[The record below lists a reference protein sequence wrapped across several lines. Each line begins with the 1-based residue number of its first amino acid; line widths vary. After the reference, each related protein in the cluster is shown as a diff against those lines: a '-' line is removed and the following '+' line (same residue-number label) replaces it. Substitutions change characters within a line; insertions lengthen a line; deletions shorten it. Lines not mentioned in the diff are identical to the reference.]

1 MTAVASFWMVGSLF
15 VSGVAWCLFRDTE
28 LSENSST
35 WRCFAAICAL
45 PSALGAL
52 MVYRYVPESP
62 RFLAAKHDYS
72 QAARSCNQML
82 SSLDMTADST
92 ILIHHAH
99 VPYLHPMN
107 PKELESTHAIETNA
121 CRDEINT
128 TQHSIFIQSIQAL
141 VETLGKL
148 YSRQLLSQTTI
159 PLQVLWFS
167 LSFGTYGITTWI
179 NSLFVAVHLQNLYF
193 NSFLFALANL
203 PGNVICVLYSDSWG
217 RKRMLVGSL
226 LGAAGS
232 LAGFASLVYFGGDS
246 EQTNKSWLR
255 TDAIVLFACAFQ
267 MFSIVS
273 WNTIDIISGELF
285 PTSVRSAGMGI
296 CTASGRMGAMVA
308 QVANAKL
315 MISSISDND
324 EEETTQSVASAWVLI
339 LASSALLFGALMP
352 IFLGRDASGGELKD
366 DVGDVTRNGSNIG
379 CGGMWKSNK
388 EHLSDEEGSDSNNV
402 ASSTKENAFQCVEYD
417 SFRQEVEANQP
428 FLL

>member
-15 VSGVAWCLFRDTE
+15 VSGVAWCLFRESE
-28 LSENSST
+28 LEGNSST

-45 PSALGAL
+45 PSCLGAL
-52 MVYRYVPESP
+52 MVYRYVPESA
-62 RFLAAKHDYS
+62 RFLAAKHEYG
-72 QAARSCNQML
+72 QAARSCNQM
-82 SSLDMTADST
+82 SSFLEMTADST
-92 ILIHHAH
+92 ILLHHPH
-99 VPYLHPMN
+99 IPSLHPMN
-107 PKELESTHAIETNA
+107 PKELESPHTIETNA
-121 CRDEINT
+121 SGDAIS
-128 TQHSIFIQSIQAL
+128 TQHSMLIQSIQAF

-159 PLQVLWFS
+159 PLQVLWFT

-203 PGNVICVLYSDSWG
+203 PGNIICVLYSDSWG

-246 EQTNKSWLR
+246 EQVNKSWLR
-255 TDAIVLFACAFQ
+255 TDAIVFFACAFQ

-285 PTSVRSAGMGI
+285 PTRVRSAGMGI

-324 EEETTQSVASAWVLI
+324 EEKAAESEVASAWVLI
-339 LASSALLFGALMP
+339 LASSALLFGALIP
-352 IFLGRDASGGELKD
+352 IFLGRDASGGELTD
-366 DVGDVTRNGSNIG
+366 DVGDVSRNGSIIG

-388 EHLSDEEGSDSNNV
+388 EHLSDEEGSDSNV

>member
-28 LSENSST
+28 LSVNSST

-121 CRDEINT
+121 CRDEMNT

-148 YSRQLLSQTTI
+148 YSRQLLSQRRY
-159 PLQVLWFS
+159 LYKF
-167 LSFGTYGITTWI
+167 FGSRY
-179 NSLFVAVHLQNLYF
+179 LLE
-193 NSFLFALANL
+193 
-203 PGNVICVLYSDSWG
+203 
-217 RKRMLVGSL
+217 RMASL
-226 LGAAGS
+226 LGS
-232 LAGFASLVYFGGDS
+232 TVY
-246 EQTNKSWLR
+246 L
-255 TDAIVLFACAFQ
+255 
-267 MFSIVS
+267 
-273 WNTIDIISGELF
+273 
-285 PTSVRSAGMGI
+285 
-296 CTASGRMGAMVA
+296 
-308 QVANAKL
+308 
-315 MISSISDND
+315 
-324 EEETTQSVASAWVLI
+324 
-339 LASSALLFGALMP
+339 LLFIYRIYTSIHFYL
-352 IFLGRDASGGELKD
+352 R
-366 DVGDVTRNGSNIG
+366 
-379 CGGMWKSNK
+379 
-388 EHLSDEEGSDSNNV
+388 
-402 ASSTKENAFQCVEYD
+402 
-417 SFRQEVEANQP
+417 
-428 FLL
+428 

>member
-1 MTAVASFWMVGSLF
+1 
-15 VSGVAWCLFRDTE
+15 
-28 LSENSST
+28 
-35 WRCFAAICAL
+35 
-45 PSALGAL
+45 
-52 MVYRYVPESP
+52 
-62 RFLAAKHDYS
+62 
-72 QAARSCNQML
+72 
-82 SSLDMTADST
+82 
-92 ILIHHAH
+92 
-99 VPYLHPMN
+99 
-107 PKELESTHAIETNA
+107 
-121 CRDEINT
+121 
-128 TQHSIFIQSIQAL
+128 
-141 VETLGKL
+141 
-148 YSRQLLSQTTI
+148 
-159 PLQVLWFS
+159 
-167 LSFGTYGITTWI
+167 
-179 NSLFVAVHLQNLYF
+179 
-193 NSFLFALANL
+193 
-203 PGNVICVLYSDSWG
+203 
-217 RKRMLVGSL
+217 MLVGSL

-324 EEETTQSVASAWVLI
+324 EEESTQSVASAWVLI

-366 DVGDVTRNGSNIG
+366 DVGDVSRNGSIIG